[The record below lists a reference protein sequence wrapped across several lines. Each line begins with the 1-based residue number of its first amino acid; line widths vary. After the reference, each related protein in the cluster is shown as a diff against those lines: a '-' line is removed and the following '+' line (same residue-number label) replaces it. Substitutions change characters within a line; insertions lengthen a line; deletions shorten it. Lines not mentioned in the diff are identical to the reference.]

1 MINFSSAVHKLKQL
15 RIPKGKKNA
24 KYWMVIWSL
33 LFIAAFF
40 YATKPSIFF
49 PAQDEHYTSDSKG
62 VSKDNKWSRVTPE
75 GKGAFFMHPGEEEPT
90 QLIINTKKEG
100 LFKVDLSIREG
111 SKHGDILFTTYKNG
125 DVVNVS
131 EVLTK
136 QGVTSFTVKLA
147 KKDTLTVVADKNG
160 VTSSDWGEVKL
171 LKLDSNYVFLLIAS
185 LALWLLALGLTYQ
198 INQAAYVVANFFI
211 FFIYVLAERVTFH
224 GISPA
229 SVLGYTSVLVGL
241 ALVFSLVYNVLSFLK
256 LSRSVVVLTGLLL
269 ILIAAS
275 PLAFISYK
283 LSFGT
288 PIAKEALFAIF
299 QSNFSEGVEFVSDF
313 ISLKAIII
321 FLVSVALIFSIIWWH
336 RNSQIMK
343 PNFSA
348 WFSLLLSMTIIASIY
363 ASEAKLPQLVQTS
376 LKEYKAELDQFKKL
390 QDKRKVSS
398 EQIKALKSHEGETY
412 VVILGESLNKQ
423 HMQVY
428 GYSRDT
434 TPKLQIMLNAG
445 ELHKFTNTYSN
456 HTHTMP
462 VLSLALTE
470 AAQDKNKNYY
480 ESASIVEVFNAAG
493 FETVWLTNQN
503 LLGDYDNLVSII
515 AKQSDKV
522 VGINSSIGRTTKGQ
536 RFDGDLLQPLAR
548 ELKRGQGKNKL
559 IFVHLMGN
567 HSSYC
572 SRFPED
578 FNTYKGALDISVF
591 GKNISENKALK
602 EAVNCYDNSVLYN
615 DYVVSSMIDLVKQQD
630 GVSSVFYIADH
641 ADDVFAR
648 LGHNS
653 AKFTDSMTQI
663 PFLAWFSPEYK
674 QRYPEKIEQ
683 LAGAQK
689 TLFSN
694 DRLYDTIIGW
704 SDVDTPMYRSE
715 FDLTNQGYEI
725 SAESAETLHGR
736 RKYADPKNHFYW
748 QSVNFDYL
756 VENQLAD
763 KFFPHRVNSIGK
775 LKELWELG
783 FRSFE
788 TDVVFDYKNDG
799 KFYVGH
805 NHGVMGT
812 DFENFLKSVDYKEI
826 NRMWFDFKN
835 LNAKNYQQA
844 LAELERLDDIFELK
858 DKIIVESGWTG
869 DKFNVFSDAGWHTS
883 YYLPTDTIV
892 KLLKEE
898 DEQSMESLAEN
909 ISKQVLLQKTS
920 AVSFDTRLY
929 PFVKKHLEEKLL
941 PETVY
946 HAWYGPNLASTNYK
960 KTIEGSELYNDP
972 RVKTFLSTFNSYYNL

>member
-1 MINFSSAVHKLKQL
+1 MIDLPSNLSFLKQV
-15 RIPKGKKNA
+15 RIPRGENTT
-24 KYWMVIWSL
+24 KYWLVVWSL

-40 YATKPSIFF
+40 YATKPTFF
-49 PAQDEHYTSDSKG
+49 NPAQDQYYTSDSKG
-62 VSKDNKWSRVTPE
+62 VSKENKWSRVTPE
-75 GKGAFFMHPGEEEPT
+75 GNGVFFMHPGEEEPT
-90 QLIINTKKEG
+90 QLIIEAKKGG
-100 LFKVDLSIREG
+100 LFKVALSIRAG
-111 SKHGDILFTTYKNG
+111 SKHGDILFTTYKN
-125 DVVNVS
+125 DNVVNIS

-136 QGVTSFTVKLA
+136 QGVTSFTVRLA
-147 KKDTLTVVADKNG
+147 KRDTLTVVADKNG
-160 VTSSDWGEVKL
+160 VTSSDWGDVKL
-171 LKLDSNYVFLLIAS
+171 LKLDFNYTFLLAAS
-185 LALWLLALGLTYQ
+185 LALWLLAFGLTYQ
-198 INQAAYVVANFFI
+198 VNQAAYVVASFFI

-224 GISPA
+224 GVSTA

-241 ALVFSLVYNVLSFLK
+241 ALVFSLLYNFLSLLK
-256 LSRSVVVLTGLLL
+256 LPRWVVVLTGLFL
-269 ILIAAS
+269 ILIAVS

-288 PIAKEALFAIF
+288 PMAKEALFAIF
-299 QSNFSEGVEFVSDF
+299 QSNSSEGIEFVSDF
-313 ISLKAIII
+313 ISLKAIAV
-321 FLVSVALIFSIIWWH
+321 FLVSVALILSIIWWH
-336 RNSQIMK
+336 KNSQIKK

-348 WFSLLLSMTIIASIY
+348 WLSLLLSMVIIASIY
-363 ASEAKLPQLVQTS
+363 AFEAKLPKLIETS
-376 LKEYKAELDQFKKL
+376 LREYKAELDQFKKL
-390 QDKRKVSS
+390 QEKRKISS
-398 EQIKALKSHEGETY
+398 EQIRAVKNQKDETY
-412 VVILGESLNKQ
+412 VVILGESLNKH
-423 HMQVY
+423 HMQIY
-428 GYSRDT
+428 GYPRNT
-434 TPKLQIMLNAG
+434 TPRLQSMLDSD
-445 ELHKFTNTYSN
+445 ELHKFQNTYSN

-470 AAQDKNKNYY
+470 AAQDKKKNYY

-493 FETVWLTNQN
+493 FETAWLTNQN
-503 LLGDYDNLVSII
+503 LLGAWDNLVSIV
-515 AKQSDKV
+515 ANQSNKV

-536 RFDGDLLQPLAR
+536 RFDGDLLQPFAK

-567 HSSYC
+567 HGSYC
-572 SRFPED
+572 SRFPDD

-591 GKNISENKALK
+591 GKNISENKAL
-602 EAVNCYDNSVLYN
+602 EGTVNCYDNSVLYN

-641 ADDVFAR
+641 ADDVLSR

-653 AKFTDSMTQI
+653 ANFTDSMTQI
-663 PFLAWFSPEYK
+663 PFLAWFSQEYK
-674 QRYPEKIEQ
+674 QRYPEKVKQ
-683 LAGAQK
+683 LTEAQN
-689 TLFSN
+689 TLFPN

-704 SDVDTPMYRSE
+704 SDIGTHLYRSE
-715 FDLTNQGYEI
+715 FDLTNERYAI
-725 SAESAETLHGR
+725 SAKSAETLHGR

-788 TDVVFDYKNDG
+788 PDVVFDYKNDG

-812 DFENFLKSVDYKEI
+812 DFESFLKTVDYKEI

-835 LNAKNYQQA
+835 LSAKNFQQA

-858 DKIIVESGWTG
+858 DKIIVESGWKG
-869 DKFNVFSDAGWHTS
+869 EEFNVFSDAGWHTS
-883 YYLPTDTIV
+883 YYLPTGTIV
-892 KLLKEE
+892 KLLNEKN
-898 DEQSMESLAEN
+898 EQSMKILAEN
-909 ISKQVLLQKTS
+909 ISEQVLLQRTS

-929 PFVKKHLEEKLL
+929 PFVKKHLEKKLH
-941 PETVY
+941 PEIVY

-960 KTIEGSELYNDP
+960 KAIENSELYTDP
-972 RVKTFLSTFNSYYNL
+972 RVKTFLSTFKSSYNL